1 MNTRVLSLRLSEQ
14 EHLSLLECRAMDS
27 SPREQIDRLL
37 LVLCRDQNLV
47 DHVGHCLLIVNLNY
61 HFIYHFPL
69 Y

>member
-1 MNTRVLSLRLSEQ
+1 MNTRVLSLGLSEQ

-37 LVLCRDQNLV
+37 LVLCRGQNLV
-47 DHVGHCLLIVNLNY
+47 DHAAHCLLIVNLNY
-61 HFIYHFPL
+61 HFIYRFPV